1 MIKVEYQMQLQK
13 LRDFQKRNIL
23 IENEHKNT
31 IKCTIKGIEMRLQIL
46 QHKTGN
52 NKNLVYFII

>member
-1 MIKVEYQMQLQK
+1 MVKVEYQMQLQK

-31 IKCTIKGIEMRLQIL
+31 IKCIGTSNSTTKN
-46 QHKTGN
+46 GN